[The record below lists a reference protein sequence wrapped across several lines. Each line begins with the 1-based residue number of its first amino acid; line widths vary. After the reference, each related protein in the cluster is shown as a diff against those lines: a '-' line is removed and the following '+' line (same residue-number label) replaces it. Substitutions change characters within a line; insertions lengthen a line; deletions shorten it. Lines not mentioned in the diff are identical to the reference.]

1 MNDIVAPSAGQIGR
15 SLQRIE
21 ARAKVTGRAEY
32 IHNLRLSGM
41 LHAKTCCSTIP
52 HGHIRHI
59 DGAAAE
65 AIAGVHR
72 VVTGKDIL
80 AVIPD
85 PYFGGLSRP
94 ADPGARQGVPCRR
107 SSRSKASRRNCW
119 LPTSDSP
126 LEGEGFEPSVRRRED
141 NVFFDSPVQFGNSPS
156 TASFGTG
163 TTGPVVAMAPTFLDG
178 L

>member
-32 IHNLRLSGM
+32 IHNLRLPGM
-41 LHAKTCCSTIP
+41 LHTKTCCSTIP

-72 VVTGKDIL
+72 VVTGKDIH

-85 PYFGGLSRP
+85 PYFGGP
-94 ADPGARQGVPCRR
+94 FAT
-107 SSRSKASRRNCW
+107 SRSWRSARCAMSALLKKQ
-119 LPTSDSP
+119 
-126 LEGEGFEPSVRRRED
+126 GF
-141 NVFFDSPVQFGNSPS
+141 
-156 TASFGTG
+156 
-163 TTGPVVAMAPTFLDG
+163 APELLVTDK
-178 L
+178 